1 MNIHLPTK
9 SITALASGSDPADLP
24 QYVFAQLSNDTPTAE
39 RRNEKNLTKMITC
52 QVQRFKRVFTMSKT
66 KDKVNFGL

>member
-1 MNIHLPTK
+1 MNMHIPTK

-39 RRNEKNLTKMITC
+39 RRNDNMSGSVCFLKVKNK
-52 QVQRFKRVFTMSKT
+52 S
-66 KDKVNFGL
+66 

>member
-1 MNIHLPTK
+1 MHLPTK

-39 RRNEKNLTKMITC
+39 RRNQKNLAKMITC
-52 QVQRFKRVFTMSKT
+52 LVQCVFPMSKT
-66 KDKVNFGL
+66 KAVNFSL

>member
-1 MNIHLPTK
+1 MHLPTK

-39 RRNEKNLTKMITC
+39 GRNEKNLPKMITC
-52 QVQRFKRVFTMSKT
+52 QV
-66 KDKVNFGL
+66 